1 MPDLR
6 SATRLALAG
15 ISLAA
20 GLGMASTA
28 AMADTNLV
36 FCNKSG
42 SDVDIALVYYEPK
55 TAKWILSAWRK
66 APPGNCKPVGRYRS
80 GLIYYYAEK
89 AGGQVHWPARAQVDK
104 TFCVPRTK
112 IERTILGGTCA
123 PGERSVGFHGID
135 ATGATYT
142 YNLNAN

>member
-1 MPDLR
+1 MM
-6 SATRLALAG
+6 AFAALAG
-15 ISLAA
+15 GLA
-20 GLGMASTA
+20 LSPSA
-28 AMADTNLV
+28 ALADTNLT

-42 SDVDIALVYYEPK
+42 SNVDIALVYYEPK
-55 TAKWILSAWRK
+55 TSKWILSAWRT
-66 APPGNCKPVGRYRS
+66 APAGNCKSVGKYRS

-89 AGGQVHWPARAQVDK
+89 VGGQVHWPAKANVDK

>member
-1 MPDLR
+1 MSHPSFFRAALFAFGFL
-6 SATRLALAG
+6 SALVMSPSQAR
-15 ISLAA
+15 
-20 GLGMASTA
+20 
-28 AMADTNLV
+28 ADTNLV

-55 TAKWILSAWRK
+55 TAKWILSAWHK

-89 AGGQVHWPARAQVDK
+89 AGGQLHWPAKANVDK
-104 TFCVPRTK
+104 TFCVPRTR

-123 PGERSVGFHGID
+123 AGERSVGFHGID
-135 ATGATYT
+135 ATGPTYT

>member
-1 MPDLR
+1 MLVLK
-6 SATRLALAG
+6 SAMRAALVPISLVVGIGVASSAALAE
-15 ISLAA
+15 
-20 GLGMASTA
+20 
-28 AMADTNLV
+28 TNLV

-42 SDVDIALVYYEPK
+42 SEVDIALVYYEPK
-55 TAKWILSAWRK
+55 TSKWILSAWRK
-66 APPGNCKPVGRYRS
+66 APPGNCKPVGKYRS

-89 AGGQVHWPARAQVDK
+89 AGGQTHWPAKAQVDK

-123 PGERSVGFHGID
+123 TGERSVGFHGID